1 MRVAI
6 RCEPLSYYVAK
17 LDAGEPFCSL
27 LYGDGEFQVLMGQRT
42 GQRMQNGE
50 LVTEKLE
57 REMLA
62 SLDVADP
69 AFLRGTDPNLLNYEA
84 YEGRDFRALHEL
96 GTRINHVLAGRA
108 PLEWYDG
115 VVWDRAVRDGD
126 LGPFLGA
133 LRGYPTVLVANPAL
147 SRFAHERLWGFL
159 PIPERDAVAELDQLE
174 GGILETLDGTR
185 SPRAVVL
192 LCMGIG
198 AIPLAMRLRQ
208 KVPHVTILDLGST
221 FDIFAGLGKERG
233 WRQALYEDKKAL
245 KETIRKNLEGS

>member
-1 MRVAI
+1 MRVAV

-17 LDAGEPFCSL
+17 LDAQEPLASL

-62 SLDVADP
+62 SLDVAGDNV
-69 AFLRGTDPNLLNYEA
+69 LRGTDPNLLNYEA

-96 GTRINHVLAGRA
+96 GTRINHVLERRA

-115 VVWDRAVRDGD
+115 VVWDRAVRDGA
-126 LGPFLGA
+126 LGPLFGA
-133 LRGYPTVLVANPAL
+133 LRGYPTILVANPAL
-147 SRFAHERLWGFL
+147 ARFAHERLWRFL
-159 PIPERDAVAELDQLE
+159 PIPERDAVAELNQLE
-174 GGILETLDGTR
+174 GSILESLDGMR
-185 SPRAVVL
+185 SSRATVL

-198 AIPLAMRLRQ
+198 AIPLAMRLRRQ
-208 KVPHVTILDLGST
+208 VPHVTILDLGST
-221 FDIFAGLGKERG
+221 FDIFAGLGAERG
-233 WRQALYEDKKAL
+233 WRQALYAEKAAL
-245 KETIRKNLEGS
+245 VETIRKNLEGL